1 MTSEAIEESGVN
13 VFMSELPRGI
23 GRARWRFESNPA
35 GANEPSDIGLLKP
48 GRRTANS
55 RLQREPRLL
64 FLYDVRSAI
73 RQAGRGVAFWP
84 GVCGKHHQ
92 VVLSFRD
99 GPNGSALLRRPM
111 TGSGPDPESRDSG
124 FARFA
129 HAPE

>member
-23 GRARWRFESNPA
+23 GRARWRFESGPA

-64 FLYDVRSAI
+64 FLYDA
-73 RQAGRGVAFWP
+73 RGAMREPAVASHFG
-84 GVCGKHHQ
+84 GVCA
-92 VVLSFRD
+92 
-99 GPNGSALLRRPM
+99 GSI
-111 TGSGPDPESRDSG
+111 TGQHPSRDSP
-124 FARFA
+124 AWA
-129 HAPE
+129 IVTIPS

>member
-13 VFMSELPRGI
+13 VVMSELPRGI

-55 RLQREPRLL
+55 RLQREPRLQ
-64 FLYDVRSAI
+64 FLYDVASAM
-73 RQAGRGVAFWP
+73 RVPAAASHFGQVCAGSITATVM
-84 GVCGKHHQ
+84 
-92 VVLSFRD
+92 SFRG

-111 TGSGPDPESRDSG
+111 TG
-124 FARFA
+124 
-129 HAPE
+129 